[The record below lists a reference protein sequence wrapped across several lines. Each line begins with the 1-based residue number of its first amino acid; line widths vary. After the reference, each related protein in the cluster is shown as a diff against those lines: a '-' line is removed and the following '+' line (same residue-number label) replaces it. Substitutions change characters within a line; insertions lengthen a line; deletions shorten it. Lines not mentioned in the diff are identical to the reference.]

1 MTNGY
6 KCVDSCLFPYEKL
19 ESLNL
24 LFFVVLS
31 FFNLDL
37 HVEASDLT
45 QSFDQV
51 IRNERVGCVALFSS
65 GILKFFL
72 L

>member
-19 ESLNL
+19 ESHKPSFL
-24 LFFVVLS
+24 VVLS

-37 HVEASDLT
+37 QVAASDL
-45 QSFDQV
+45 QRWFDQ
-51 IRNERVGCVALFSS
+51 
-65 GILKFFL
+65 
-72 L
+72 

>member
-19 ESLNL
+19 ESLKHS
-24 LFFVVLS
+24 FSVVLS

-37 HVEASDLT
+37 QVAASDLT
-45 QSFDQV
+45 RWFDQV
-51 IRNERVGCVALFSS
+51 TRRRYVAVNVF
-65 GILKFFL
+65 
-72 L
+72 